1 MVFPG
6 VKKNLRIALLKDAFP
21 LFSVPHKQRHRGVMP
36 FQTCLTILI
45 CLILGVSGCMK
56 AVAPKP
62 GAPPAPPPP
71 PQVELKGP
79 YDSEIPAEHLNRLRR
94 VTAAADEA
102 VPLTF
107 LTVAEHFAARGEV
120 DKAIHFLDRAADG
133 FVRGNNRSGEATAW
147 SRKVIL
153 LSNFGREPEARDL
166 IHEAGE
172 KWMAPPLR
180 AFPGYLEGHRALL
193 EGDFPRA
200 LSLLNRSLQDNAEF
214 PGDLYL
220 RMLRRDTELD
230 AGISVVLADRVPG
243 LLAIYGV
250 AGAPATG
257 TDAAGESHLR
267 NALVLNQELRQTKL
281 GPLLP
286 ATDFRKVEA
295 ETKNFLGLEAW
306 MRGDKAEALQQ
317 LVAAGELSRTAGFP
331 AAEIRSLLFL
341 GELGLQGEYG
351 TEGRQAAELLRE
363 KADRCRAASYRVWA
377 RLLLARYEQG
387 EERNREAIGFLK
399 EAAGIIEAERSGLK
413 ADMFDEVCRRQRRTV
428 YESLVVLLAGEGM
441 VGEAL
446 TSAEKAKAVMT
457 VDLMAGENP
466 GRNPAEKELLKQ
478 EAGLGEEIRGLQRRI
493 LQVSD
498 GTVAD
503 ELRERLGHAEKTYR
517 DLFGRIGA
525 EDGSLLSLIAVSSV
539 DPAALQRLLDE
550 NTTLFDYFATAGGLY
565 VWAIHRGQVHLE
577 RIDLPREELRALVFS
592 FLAAIRD
599 KDKRKT
605 EIFSRKAYDLLLKPI
620 IPFVSGERIGFI
632 SDDALVYL
640 PFAAMSYRG
649 RFLAEGFPIF
659 HLPEA
664 GLLEQVLG
672 ETGTAGLRILAFGN
686 PDLENEA
693 LELHHAA
700 LEVERIRKRIGGTT
714 VLLREHA
721 TEAKAEELLSGYDIL
736 HFAVRGQFLPEETL
750 NSGLLLTPG
759 AGQDGRLT
767 VREIFGLR
775 FQGRAV
781 VLSGCDPM
789 PEKDPEGK
797 GLTSLQR
804 AFLRTG
810 SPSVVSTLWLVDDR
824 AASHL
829 LDLFYRQL
837 GKREPLADAL
847 RAAQLQLIREGYPP
861 YVWAAFVLTGKY

>member
-1 MVFPG
+1 
-6 VKKNLRIALLKDAFP
+6 
-21 LFSVPHKQRHRGVMP
+21 MP
-36 FQTCLTILI
+36 FQTFLTILI

-56 AVAPKP
+56 AVVPKP
-62 GAPPAPPPP
+62 PPPSTPPP

-79 YDSEIPAEHLNRLRR
+79 YDSEIPAEYLNRLRR
-94 VTAAADEA
+94 VSAATDEA

-107 LTVAEHFAARGEV
+107 LTVADHFAARGEV
-120 DKAIHFLDRAADG
+120 DKALHFLDRAADG
-133 FVRGNNRSGEATAW
+133 FVRGKNGSGEATAW

-153 LSNFGREPEARDL
+153 LSNFGRETEARDL
-166 IHEAGE
+166 IHEAGG
-172 KWMAPPLR
+172 KWTAPPLR
-180 AFPGYLEGHRALL
+180 AFPGYIEGHRALL
-193 EGDFPRA
+193 QGDFPRA
-200 LSLLNRSLQDNAEF
+200 SSLLNRSLQDNAEF

-220 RMLRRDTELD
+220 RLLRRDAELD
-230 AGISVVLADRVPG
+230 AGIVGILSDRVSG
-243 LLAIYGV
+243 LLAIYGHTGLKI
-250 AGAPATG
+250 AG
-257 TDAAGESHLR
+257 TDNAGESHLR
-267 NALVLNQELRQTKL
+267 NALILNQELRQTKL
-281 GPLLP
+281 ELLLP

-295 ETKNFLGLEAW
+295 EAHNFLGLETW
-306 MRGDKAEALQQ
+306 MRGDKAEALRE
-317 LVAAGELSRTAGFP
+317 LVTAGEWSRMAGFSG
-331 AAEIRSLLFL
+331 AEIRGLLFL

-363 KADRCRAASYRVWA
+363 RADRCRASPYRVWA

-387 EERNREAIGFLK
+387 EKRNREAIGLLQ

-413 ADMFDEVCRRQRRTV
+413 VDMLDEVCRRQRRAV
-428 YESLVVLLAGEGM
+428 YESLVELLAGERM

-446 TSAEKAKAVMT
+446 TAAEKGKALMT
-457 VDLMAGENP
+457 VDLLAEEDL

-478 EAGLGEEIRGLQRRI
+478 EAGLGEYIRGLQRRI
-493 LQVSD
+493 LQISD

-503 ELRERLGHAEKTYR
+503 ELRERLKHAEETYR
-517 DLFGRIGA
+517 DLLGRIGA
-525 EDGSLLSLIAVSSV
+525 EDGSLLSLIAVSGV
-539 DPAALQRLLDE
+539 DSTALQRRLDE
-550 NTTLFDYFATAGGLY
+550 NTTLFDYFATMGGLY
-565 VWAIHRGQVHLE
+565 VWAVHREQVHLE
-577 RIDLPREELRALVFS
+577 RIGLPREELRALVFS

-599 KDKRKT
+599 RDKRKT
-605 EIFSRKAYDLLLKPI
+605 ETFSRKVYDLLLKPV

-632 SDDALVYL
+632 PDDALFYL

-672 ETGTAGLRILAFGN
+672 ETRAAGLRILAFGN

-693 LELHHAA
+693 LDLHYAV

-714 VLLREHA
+714 VLLREQA
-721 TEAKAEELLSGYDIL
+721 TEAKAGELTSGYDIL
-736 HFAVRGQFLPEETL
+736 HFAVRGQFYPEEIL
-750 NSGLLLTPG
+750 DSGLLLTPG

-767 VREIFGLR
+767 VREIFGLK

-824 AASHL
+824 AAAHL

-837 GKREPLADAL
+837 GKRESLADAL
-847 RAAQLQLIREGYPP
+847 RAAQLHLIREGYPP